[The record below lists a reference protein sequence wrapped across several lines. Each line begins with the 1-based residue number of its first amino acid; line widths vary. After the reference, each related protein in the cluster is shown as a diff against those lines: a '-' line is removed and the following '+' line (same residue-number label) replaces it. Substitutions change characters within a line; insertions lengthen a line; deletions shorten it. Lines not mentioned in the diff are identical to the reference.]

1 MIDQKLRPRRM
12 RISANMRSMVRETS
26 LSVKDFVYPIFVV
39 PGTNIKEE
47 IPSMPGCYHLSVD
60 KAVEAAQEIDSLG
73 IPSVEVFGLPEYKD
87 EIGSSAWDMNSPVQ
101 RAIAA
106 IKKEVPRLMI
116 VGDVCLCQYT
126 SHGHCGQ
133 LCGHYV
139 DNDAT
144 LKLLQ
149 KVAVSQAQSGADI
162 IAPSDMMDGRVA
174 AIREALDEN
183 SLTNVSIMSYAVK
196 YASGYYGPFRDA
208 ADSSPQFGD
217 RRAYQM
223 DPANAREALKEVD
236 LDIAEGADII
246 MVKPALA
253 YLDVVR
259 QVRDHI
265 HHPVAVY
272 NVSGEYAMVKAAA
285 AKGWIDEP
293 RIVLETLTSMERA
306 GADIIITYHA
316 IDAARW
322 LQG

>member
-149 KVAVSQAQSGADI
+149 KVAVSQA
-162 IAPSDMMDGRVA
+162 
-174 AIREALDEN
+174 
-183 SLTNVSIMSYAVK
+183 
-196 YASGYYGPFRDA
+196 
-208 ADSSPQFGD
+208 
-217 RRAYQM
+217 
-223 DPANAREALKEVD
+223 
-236 LDIAEGADII
+236 
-246 MVKPALA
+246 
-253 YLDVVR
+253 
-259 QVRDHI
+259 
-265 HHPVAVY
+265 
-272 NVSGEYAMVKAAA
+272 
-285 AKGWIDEP
+285 
-293 RIVLETLTSMERA
+293 
-306 GADIIITYHA
+306 
-316 IDAARW
+316 
-322 LQG
+322 

>member
-116 VGDVCLCQYT
+116 GGDVCLCQYT

-293 RIVLETLTSMERA
+293 RIVLETLTSMKRA